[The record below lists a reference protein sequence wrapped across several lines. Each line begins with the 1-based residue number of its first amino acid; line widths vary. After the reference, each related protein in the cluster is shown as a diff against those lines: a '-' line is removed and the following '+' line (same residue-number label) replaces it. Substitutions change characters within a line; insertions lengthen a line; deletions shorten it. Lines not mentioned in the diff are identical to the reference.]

1 MHHDIA
7 RKMADKIKIENVHIQ
22 KAKHR
27 GLKKEIFAPVKKDK
41 NDNGL
46 SVDEQNK
53 RLLDKLLSTRSGEE
67 LMNQLLSMVSY

>member
-1 MHHDIA
+1 
-7 RKMADKIKIENVHIQ
+7 MADKIQLEKLQ
-22 KAKHR
+22 ALKSKSR

-46 SVDEQNK
+46 SFDEQNK

-67 LMNQLLSMVSY
+67 LMNQLLSMVSSE